1 LNRCSKFRQCGNY
14 PADAVP
20 DGTEG
25 DFMAYAKNT
34 PAEKDWKLFRKK
46 LPEWQENYMNRLNK
60 EYMEILS
67 QEGKNP
73 SDIFWELDSR
83 IKHDRKLTGVV
94 VHDMSRSQMY
104 IHLLD
109 LLREN
114 VITLDDLLDFSED
127 LQERL
132 RWLVKRDVM

>member
-1 LNRCSKFRQCGNY
+1 MG
-14 PADAVP
+14 
-20 DGTEG
+20 
-25 DFMAYAKNT
+25 YAKNT

-46 LPEWQENYMNRLNK
+46 LPEWQENCMNRLNK

-67 QEGKNP
+67 QEGKDP

-83 IKHDRKLTGVV
+83 MKRDKKLTGVV
-94 VHDMSRSQMY
+94 AHDMSRSQMH

-114 VITLDDLLDFSED
+114 TITLDDLSAFSED

-132 RWLVKRDVM
+132 KWLVQPDVR